1 MNNENLPQ
9 PIENKDEFIKEF
21 FAIQQQEVAV
31 KRDELAIRKEETK
44 LNQEVA
50 LASITSKEKVEL
62 KRGDV
67 FLKTQI
73 AKYWLWGV
81 LGLLFAFIIGIAMY
95 LDKSDIAIRVIEIG
109 GSVLLGYFAGVNRG
123 KAQILEQQN
132 RTKDE

>member
-9 PIENKDEFIKEF
+9 EIEDKDEFIKEF

-31 KRDELAIRKEETK
+31 KRDELILRKEESR

-50 LASITSKEKVEL
+50 LASIASQEKVEL

-73 AKYWLWGV
+73 GKYWLWGV
-81 LGLLFAFIIGIAMY
+81 LGILFAIVIGIAMH
-95 LDKSDIAIRVIEIG
+95 LNQSDIAIRIIEISG
-109 GSVLLGYFAGVNRG
+109 AVLLGYFAGVNRR
-123 KAQILEQQN
+123 KAQILDQQN
-132 RTKDE
+132 RHKED

>member
-9 PIENKDEFIKEF
+9 PIENKDELIKEF

-50 LASITSKEKVEL
+50 LASITSQEKVEL

-73 AKYWLWGV
+73 AKYWLWG
-81 LGLLFAFIIGIAMY
+81 F
-95 LDKSDIAIRVIEIG
+95 
-109 GSVLLGYFAGVNRG
+109 
-123 KAQILEQQN
+123 
-132 RTKDE
+132 

>member
-9 PIENKDEFIKEF
+9 EIENKDEFIKEF

-31 KRDELAIRKEETK
+31 KRDELILRKEESR

-50 LASITSKEKVEL
+50 LASIASQEKVEL

-67 FLKTQI
+67 FLKNQI
-73 AKYWLWGV
+73 GKYWLWGV
-81 LGLLFAFIIGIAMY
+81 LGILFAIVIGIAMH
-95 LDKSDIAIRVIEIG
+95 LNQSDIAIRIIEISG
-109 GSVLLGYFAGVNRG
+109 AVLLGYFAGVNRG

-132 RTKDE
+132 RQKED